1 MASPVPTGYRDDGY
15 DLADLRDRVSLF
27 SAQNKMLDNQVRQNS
42 GSIKFNFRTINV
54 ILVLCIAGSFWLQQI
69 NRIADRQEAALEEC
83 EAMLLKI
90 MGDKYQARGLR
101 GKLGRLLSPGRPCH
115 RPGSRGDIQLSHGAD
130 YGRSVQIRP

>member
-15 DLADLRDRVSLF
+15 DLADLRDRVCLL

-83 EAMLLKI
+83 EAMIPKI
-90 MGDKYQARGLR
+90 MGDEYQARGIHLLIST
-101 GKLGRLLSPGRPCH
+101 GTVSYLESLSPRLP
-115 RPGSRGDIQLSHGAD
+115 
-130 YGRSVQIRP
+130 QIR